1 MIIIRISLRNGPGT
15 SEPLPPSARCDER
28 MSHVGNRIW
37 RALIAGLGATI
48 VLSICIYIKRWTGI
62 VPQVN
67 PIQALVRVSTLRL
80 GTPLLPWIGWAE
92 HFFIGTILWGVAFA
106 ILVPWLKGPRWLRGI
121 EFAIGAWILMMVL
134 LMPPAGDGWF
144 AAYLGYGAPLA
155 ALVLHII
162 YGFSLG
168 GFYAPPAGII
178 TALDPPPPGS
188 PSAGLR

>member
-1 MIIIRISLRNGPGT
+1 MIIIRNWLCNGWEKP
-15 SEPLPPSARCDER
+15 EPLPPSARCHER
-28 MSHVGNRIW
+28 MSRVGNRIG

-62 VPQVN
+62 VPQFN

-80 GTPLLPWIGWAE
+80 GAPLLPWVGWAE
-92 HFFIGTILWGVAFA
+92 HFFIGTILWGIAFA
-106 ILVPWLKGPRWLRGI
+106 ILVPLLKGPRWLRGI
-121 EFAIGAWILMMVL
+121 EFAVGAWILMMVL
-134 LMPPAGDGWF
+134 LMPPAGDGWL

-162 YGFSLG
+162 YAFSLG

-178 TALDPPPPGS
+178 TALDPPPPGN
-188 PSAGLR
+188 PSASLR